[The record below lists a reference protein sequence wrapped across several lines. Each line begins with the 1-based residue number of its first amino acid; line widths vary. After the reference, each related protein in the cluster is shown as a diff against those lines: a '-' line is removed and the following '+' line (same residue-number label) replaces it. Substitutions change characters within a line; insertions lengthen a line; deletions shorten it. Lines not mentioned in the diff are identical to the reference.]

1 MSLSSPGLY
10 RLYHS
15 PAGRSLLKILTAPPL
30 SRAAGAFLDT
40 RASVCLIRPFVSH
53 ANICLSDYEQRSFHS
68 FNDFFTRRLA
78 PGVRTVDHT
87 PDALIAPCD
96 GNLSIYPIREGMVV
110 PVKGVPYSIAGLL
123 RSKALADRLEGG
135 LCLVFRLC
143 VDHYHR
149 YAFFDTGRLLRRYQ
163 IPGILHTVRP
173 VALEARPVFVENTR
187 AVSLMQTDHFGQAV
201 QVEVGAMLVGRIH
214 NHAGITHF
222 ARGDEKG
229 YFEYGGSTVVLLLQR
244 DACIMDARFPLS
256 GAERPVRFGEAIGHA
271 PSDDFCSLKGSRSLH
286 ASKNP

>member
-1 MSLSSPGLY
+1 MSQSSSGLY

-15 PAGRSLLKILTAPPL
+15 PAGRSFLKILTAPPL

-40 RASVCLIRPFVSH
+40 RASVCLIPPFVSH
-53 ANICLSDYEQRSFHS
+53 AGICLSDYEQRSFHS
-68 FNDFFTRRLA
+68 FNDFFTRHLA

-96 GNLSIYPIREGMVV
+96 GNLSVYPIRQGMVI

-123 RSKALADRLEGG
+123 RSQALANRFEGG

-149 YAFFDTGRLLRRYQ
+149 YAFFDTGRLLRSYH

-173 VALEARPVFVENTR
+173 VALESHPVFIENTR
-187 AVSLMQTDHFGQAV
+187 SVSLMRTCHFGLAV

-214 NHAGITHF
+214 NHAGVTHF
-222 ARGDEKG
+222 VRGEEKG
-229 YFEYGGSTVVLLLQR
+229 YFEYGGSTIVLLLQR
-244 DACIMDARFPLS
+244 DAVIPDTRFPLG
-256 GAERPVRFGEAIGHA
+256 GAERSVQFGEAIGYA
-271 PSDDFCSLKGSRSLH
+271 PSGGFCSQKGSCTLH
-286 ASKNP
+286 ASKTQ